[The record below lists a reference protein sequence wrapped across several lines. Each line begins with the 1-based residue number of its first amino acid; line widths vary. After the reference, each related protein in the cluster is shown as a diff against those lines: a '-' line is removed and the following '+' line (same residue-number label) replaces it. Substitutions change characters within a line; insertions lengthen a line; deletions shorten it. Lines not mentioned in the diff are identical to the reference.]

1 MQVEAVVHSSKKMSI
16 FQFLG
21 TLVLGKLGKTDLEVD
36 LSNKEVRLERFGL
49 FLGRSASIS
58 LRFNKRQ
65 VHKLLHNMFVILI
78 DSWIL

>member
-36 LSNKEVRLERFGL
+36 LSLKWFDWNDLAN
-49 FLGRSASIS
+49 FLVN
-58 LRFNKRQ
+58 LQ
-65 VHKLLHNMFVILI
+65 VSH
-78 DSWIL
+78 